1 MESIND
7 YITNI
12 ISQDTRDD
20 TNWGNIVSYS
30 DFDGVI
36 NKKIFSEY
44 LNYIVDNN
52 TILQKIIIKK
62 NNKSF
67 FQDITINIDKHYSLF
82 YCANRSTSVA

>member
-1 MESIND
+1 MESVND

-12 ISQDTRDD
+12 ISQDIHYD

-44 LNYIVDNN
+44 LTTYFKEQIS
-52 TILQKIIIKK
+52 ILSI
-62 NNKSF
+62 
-67 FQDITINIDKHYSLF
+67 
-82 YCANRSTSVA
+82 